1 MYPYGTI
8 VDSWTFAGRNFRIHL
23 LEGETGKRNFWIM
36 ADGDIVA
43 INGEKPSRLWCH
55 AVYYELV

>member
-23 LEGETGKRNFWIM
+23 IEGGHYWVVEGERGVF
-36 ADGDIVA
+36 A
-43 INGEKPSRLWCH
+43 IHDHKPNRLWCH
-55 AVYYELV
+55 AVYYDMF